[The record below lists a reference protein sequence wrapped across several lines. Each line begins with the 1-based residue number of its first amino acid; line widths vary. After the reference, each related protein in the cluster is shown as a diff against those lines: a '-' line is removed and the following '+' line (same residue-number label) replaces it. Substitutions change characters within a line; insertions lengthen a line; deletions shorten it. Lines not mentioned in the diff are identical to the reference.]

1 MSVRLRHKE
10 LFMLMQINQAWSSL
24 DSREQVLL
32 KALLAFLIVV
42 IMYLLIWAPIISNKQ
57 NAQKQLYLAQQEW
70 QWLNEQVNAVQN
82 LPKNG
87 QKPNSISKSKE
98 QLITLLQRSLKRQN
112 LFKDIKTIQ
121 GMNQGGK
128 VTFESVNGARL
139 FSWLEQLELQGLVPD
154 KVSITA
160 LTPGLVKADIQFK
173 LAR

>member
-1 MSVRLRHKE
+1 
-10 LFMLMQINQAWSSL
+10 MLMQINQAWSTL

-32 KALLAFLIVV
+32 KVLLAFLIVV
-42 IMYLLIWAPIISNKQ
+42 IMYLLIWAPITSNKQ

-70 QWLNEQVNAVQN
+70 QWLNEQVNAIN
-82 LPKNG
+82 HLPKNR
-87 QKPNSISKSKE
+87 QNSNSILKSKE

-121 GMNQGGK
+121 GINQGGK
-128 VTFESVNGARL
+128 VAFESVNGARL
-139 FSWLEQLELQGLVPD
+139 FKWLEQLELQGLVPD